1 MGGNQLEKVDVTH
14 FCKPTR
20 IQQHKTNHVRNVWAH
35 EKKCIGTELKTELLF
50 FFNCSHRTGQFFENL
65 PMCDPDN
72 PVYKVAMS
80 GFAQIHSKELEIISP
95 FGSLVDLALW
105 RNLEREREKKILTHS
120 QELDN
125 LSSPQASL
133 G

>member
-1 MGGNQLEKVDVTH
+1 
-14 FCKPTR
+14 
-20 IQQHKTNHVRNVWAH
+20 
-35 EKKCIGTELKTELLF
+35 
-50 FFNCSHRTGQFFENL
+50 
-65 PMCDPDN
+65 MCDPD
-72 PVYKVAMS
+72 KVAMS
-80 GFAQIHSKELEIISP
+80 SFAQIHSKEPEIISP

-105 RNLEREREKKILTHS
+105 RNLEREKKILTHS